1 MVPEGPLDPSSQ
13 LSRVIAPLESILS
26 SIGDGI
32 IATDEHGHVTFI
44 NPVAEKLTGWSS
56 AEANGESLQKI
67 FRIVNEDTRKE
78 VVNPALRAIREGIVF
93 GLANHTVL
101 LTKDG
106 SEIPI
111 DDSGSPIKDATG
123 AVIGAVLIF
132 RDITQRRKAEKTRGL
147 LAAIVE
153 SSEDAIVS
161 KSLDGII
168 DSWNKSAEQLFEY
181 TAEEAIGKPITLIVP
196 SDRLYEEEEILRR
209 LRRGERVEHLETIR
223 VSKSGRPINVEVTIS
238 PVRNNVGEVI
248 GASKIARDISARK
261 RVDAARVEVTEREIA
276 ARRLAEQA
284 SLAKDEFIAQLS
296 HELRTPL
303 HSILGW
309 TTMLRA
315 GQVSAQEA
323 PRALETI
330 ERNTR
335 VQIQLID
342 ELLDVSR
349 AIKGQIQLKAR
360 PIEIGEVIEVAL
372 DSIRPAVAAKSI
384 ELRAQVNDKQSV
396 VEADPDR
403 LQQIL
408 WNLLSNAVKFTPTG
422 GTINLSVSRLDHHL
436 EIVVSDSGVGIDPEF
451 LPLVFDRFSQARTGR
466 TSGLGLGLAIVRHLV
481 ELHGGL
487 VQAESRGEG
496 TGAVFRV
503 VLPIKR

>member
-1 MVPEGPLDPSSQ
+1 MVPEHPVDPSSQ
-13 LSRVIAPLESILS
+13 VVKVIAPLESILS

-32 IATDEHGHVTFI
+32 IATDEHGHITFI
-44 NPVAEKLTGWSS
+44 NPVAEKLTGWS
-56 AEANGESLQKI
+56 AEEAQGESLQNV
-67 FRIVNEDTRKE
+67 FRIVNEDTRQE
-78 VVNPALRAIREGIVF
+78 VDNPALRAISEGIVF

-106 SEIPI
+106 NEIPI

-132 RDITQRRKAEKTRGL
+132 RDITQRRKADKTRGL
-147 LAAIVE
+147 LAAIIE

-181 TAEEAIGKPITLIVP
+181 AAEEAIGQPITIIVP
-196 SDRLYEEEEILRR
+196 PDRLHEEEEILRR
-209 LRRGERVEHLETIR
+209 LQRGERIEHLETVR
-223 VSKSGRPINVEVTIS
+223 VSKSGRPIDVEVTIS
-238 PVRNNVGEVI
+238 PVRNNVGQVI
-248 GASKIARDISARK
+248 GASKIARDISPRKIAEAARIEVMEREAAARK
-261 RVDAARVEVTEREIA
+261 
-276 ARRLAEQA
+276 LAEQA
-284 SLAKDEFIAQLS
+284 SRAKDEFIAQLS

-309 TTMLRA
+309 TTMLRV
-315 GQVSAQEA
+315 GQVPAAEA
-323 PRALETI
+323 PRALDTI

-349 AIKGQIQLKAR
+349 GIKGQITLNVR
-360 PIEIGEVIEVAL
+360 PIEIGEVIEAAL

-384 ELRAQVNDKQSV
+384 ELRTQIKDEHSV

-408 WNLLSNAVKFTPTG
+408 WNLLSNAVKFTPRD
-422 GTINLSVSRLDHHL
+422 GTIDFSVGRLDHHL
-436 EIVVSDSGVGIDPEF
+436 EIVVSDSGIGIDPEF
-451 LPLVFDRFSQARTGR
+451 LPLVFDRFSQANTGR

-481 ELHGGL
+481 ELHGGA
-487 VQAESRGEG
+487 VRAESKGEG
-496 TGAVFRV
+496 TGATFHV
-503 VLPIKR
+503 VLPIKP